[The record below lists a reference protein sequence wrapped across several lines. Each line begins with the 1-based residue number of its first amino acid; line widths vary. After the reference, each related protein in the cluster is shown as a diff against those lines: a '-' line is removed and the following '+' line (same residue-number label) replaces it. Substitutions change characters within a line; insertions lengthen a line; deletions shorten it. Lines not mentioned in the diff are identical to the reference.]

1 MSKNKGGM
9 TVDNRFNVVY
19 CDFPWSYRQSGITRS
34 GGIKPI
40 GSAAH
45 YETMTLETIK
55 QFPIHDILA
64 ADGILFLW
72 VPVPQKLD
80 AVHVIEGWTQ
90 LQYKTT
96 IFWRKLN
103 KGLGHWARGC
113 VEELWLL
120 VKGDVKALGWQ
131 GLNILEEKEGR
142 EWFPVGWIKSKIG
155 PHSKKPH
162 KMYDMI
168 EEMTAPF
175 SELKKKV
182 ELFAT
187 ETRQGWTSVGWDIG
201 SDVYEFAKH
210 LRLEGKPHER
220 SSKNCAVCGWDV
232 REIKEEGCV
241 PGDCSHRPQPEIIYD
256 PYRARLEGALKPF
269 KVAA

>member
-1 MSKNKGGM
+1 MSA
-9 TVDNRFNVVY
+9 DARFPIVY
-19 CDFPWSYRQSGITRS
+19 ADFPWSYRQKGITRS
-34 GGIKPI
+34 GGIKPV

-45 YETMTLETIK
+45 YETMSLETIK

-72 VPVPQKLD
+72 VPVPQKFD
-80 AVHVIEGWTQ
+80 AVCIVEGWNQ

-120 VKGDVKALGWQ
+120 VKGDVKALHWQ
-131 GLNILEEKEGR
+131 GLNILEEYEDKKDPG
-142 EWFPVGWIKSKIG
+142 WFPVGWIKSKIG
-155 PHSKKPH
+155 VHSKKPH
-162 KMYDMI
+162 RMYDMI

-175 SELKKKV
+175 PALKKKV

-187 ETRQGWTSVGWDIG
+187 ETREGWTSVGWDIG
-201 SDVYEFAKH
+201 SDVYEFANH
-210 LRLEGKPHER
+210 LRIPKQLFEPR
-220 SSKNCAVCGWDV
+220 CSICGWPLA
-232 REIKEEGCV
+232 ISQKEGCIE
-241 PGDCSHRPQPEIIYD
+241 GDCSLRPRPKTRYD
-256 PYRARLEGALKPF
+256 TYRARLEGQLKPF

>member
-1 MSKNKGGM
+1 MS
-9 TVDNRFNVVY
+9 TDARFPIVY
-19 CDFPWSYRQSGITRS
+19 ADFPWSYRQKGITRS

-45 YETMTLETIK
+45 YETMSLETIK

-72 VPVPQKLD
+72 VPVPQKFD
-80 AVHVIEGWTQ
+80 AIHVVEGWTQ
-90 LQYKTT
+90 IEYKTT

-131 GLNILEEKEGR
+131 GLNILEEKDSSD
-142 EWFPVGWIKSKIG
+142 WFPVGWIKSKIG

-168 EEMTAPF
+168 EGMTAPF
-175 SELKKKV
+175 PELKKKV

-187 ETRQGWTSVGWDIG
+187 ETRYVEGWTSVGWEIG
-201 SDVYEFAKH
+201 SDVYEFADHCKVGNYSRTVCSICGTSYGD
-210 LRLEGKPHER
+210 LCSPGSCNLKP
-220 SSKNCAVCGWDV
+220 N
-232 REIKEEGCV
+232 
-241 PGDCSHRPQPEIIYD
+241 PEDTTIRGHQLFD
-256 PYRARLEGALKPF
+256 PYRARLEGQLKPF

>member
-1 MSKNKGGM
+1 MNA
-9 TVDNRFNVVY
+9 DARFPIVY
-19 CDFPWSYRQSGITRS
+19 ADFPWSYRQKGITRS

-64 ADGILFLW
+64 ANGILFLW
-72 VPVPQKLD
+72 VPVPQKFY
-80 AVHVIEGWTQ
+80 AVHIVDGWTQ
-90 LQYKTT
+90 LEYKTT

-103 KGLGHWARGC
+103 KGLGHWALGC

-120 VKGDVKALGWQ
+120 VKGNVKALGWQ
-131 GLNILEEKEGR
+131 GLNILEEKEDSD
-142 EWFPVGWIKSKIG
+142 WFPVGWIKSKIG

-175 SELKKKV
+175 PALRKKV

-187 ETRQGWTSVGWDIG
+187 ETRDGWTSVGWEIG
-201 SDVYEFAKH
+201 SDVYEFRTH
-210 LRLEGKPHER
+210 LNPRVENDR
-220 SSKNCAVCGWDV
+220 CAICGWPLADSQ
-232 REIKEEGCV
+232 EKGCLR
-241 PGDCSHRPQPEIIYD
+241 GDCSHRPRPDIIYD
-256 PYRARLEGALKPF
+256 SYRARLEGSLKPF

>member
-1 MSKNKGGM
+1 MSA
-9 TVDNRFNVVY
+9 DARFPIVY
-19 CDFPWSYRQSGITRS
+19 ADFPWSYRQKGVTRS
-34 GGIKPI
+34 GGIKPV

-72 VPVPQKLD
+72 VPVPQKFD

-90 LQYKTT
+90 LEYKTT

-131 GLNILEEKEGR
+131 GLNILEEKEDRG
-142 EWFPVGWIKSKIG
+142 WFPVGWIKSKIG
-155 PHSKKPH
+155 PHSSKPH

-175 SELKKKV
+175 PALEKKV

-187 ETRQGWTSVGWDIG
+187 ETREGWTSVGWDLG
-201 SDVYEFAKH
+201 SDVYEFAQH
-210 LRLEGKPHER
+210 LSMQNTVANAKESCSMCGQPYIHCSVDQCSEGDSWRDDP
-220 SSKNCAVCGWDV
+220 N
-232 REIKEEGCV
+232 
-241 PGDCSHRPQPEIIYD
+241 D
-256 PYRARLEGALKPF
+256 PYRARLEGQLKPF